1 MPQAVQKLSFTLTD
15 ADYQSLANAKA
26 GRLEPGD
33 IEERR
38 FDRKESSDMVINTA
52 PWRSVIGP

>member
-1 MPQAVQKLSFTLTD
+1 MAAETPRSKS
-15 ADYQSLANAKA
+15 
-26 GRLEPGD
+26 GD